1 MNINGKTIAA
11 YILLLIEIAV
21 FFISGYAVA
30 RNDAR
35 HHAKLPQIPE
45 GMLLTVIK
53 DTDCIYGDDTV
64 HLSEG
69 TAVIPYSISMILIH
83 RVDNTSTYGVYFY
96 YSENKE
102 DFERFKRLNSLDKL
116 SMAKE
121 MGVMSLN
128 AGFDCFAEQ
137 KQLEQIIIEA
147 ENTTRLMTRSA
158 FWEDFTPVIAF
169 GLCFSAAGFFFT
181 RLLVKKQWYV
191 LLFVV
196 DIVVM
201 GVVYFSFGLFL
212 YH

>member
-1 MNINGKTIAA
+1 VNINGKTIAA
-11 YILLLIEIAV
+11 YILLVIDVAA
-21 FFISGYAVA
+21 FFYGGYLAA
-30 RNDAR
+30 NNRSA
-35 HHAKLPQIPE
+35 HYAAFPQIPE
-45 GMLLTVIK
+45 GMHLTFSK
-53 DTDCIYGDDTV
+53 DVDLKEYSGDTV
-64 HLSEG
+64 HIPSG
-69 TAVIPYSISMILIH
+69 TVITHYAMRFDII
-83 RVDNTSTYGVYFY
+83 NFY

-102 DFERFKRLNSLDKL
+102 NFEIFERLDSLDQL
-116 SMAKE
+116 TRAE
-121 MGVMSLN
+121 ELGVHMLD

-158 FWEDFTPVIAF
+158 FWEDFTPMIAF
-169 GLCFSAAGFFFT
+169 GLCFAAAGFFFT

-201 GVVYFSFGLFL
+201 GVVYFSFGMFL